1 MGRFLYLMFIGTVAG
16 ATSAFL
22 PRLMTTLASGTATAA
37 VPAPDYLSNG
47 FLTIAGGFSVLIGLI
62 TAILY
67 HSDES
72 EIDSRQVFFYSLGIP
87 ALISGTLSTV
97 DGANSLKLQSLENK
111 KTLEGALG
119 AKGIDILGSGMILE
133 REAAPNEFAWRLIA
147 PAYAQAQAP
156 REAAPAS
163 APNATATW
171 DEFLQKIPQS
181 KSGGSFLDPS
191 IRVARE
197 QFLVVLGRSTDK
209 TQAEK
214 DLATART
221 RFPEAQLVLREG
233 QFLILRGSQPADLNN
248 ATLDV
253 LGLERAPA
261 LTGQK
266 PALIRLPAD
275 FGR

>member
-16 ATSAFL
+16 VTSSFL

-37 VPAPDYLSNG
+37 VQPPDYLSNG

-111 KTLEGALG
+111 KTLESALG
-119 AKGIDILGSGMILE
+119 AKGIDILGSGPILE
-133 REAAPNEFAWRLIA
+133 REAAPNDFVWRLIA

-156 REAAPAS
+156 SEPAAPS
-163 APNATATW
+163 SEPLSWDKFLDSIKKPNT
-171 DEFLQKIPQS
+171 
-181 KSGGSFLDPS
+181 SGSLLDPS

-209 TQAEK
+209 PQAEK

-221 RFPEAQLVLREG
+221 RFPEAQLVLRNG
-233 QFLILRGSQPADLNN
+233 QFLVLRSNQSADINN

-253 LGLERAPA
+253 LGLERAPV
-261 LTGQK
+261 LGDQK

>member
-147 PAYAQAQAP
+147 PAYAQAQAS
-156 REAAPAS
+156 REPS
-163 APNATATW
+163 VPTSEPLSW
-171 DEFLQKIPQS
+171 DKFLETIK
-181 KSGGSFLDPS
+181 KVKTGGSLLDPS

-197 QFLVVLGRSTDK
+197 QFLIVLGRSTEK
-209 TQAEK
+209 AQAEK
-214 DLATART
+214 DLTTART
-221 RFPEAQLVLREG
+221 RFPDAQLVLREG
-233 QFLILRGSQPADLNN
+233 QFLILRGSQPTDLNN

-261 LTGQK
+261 LSGQK

-275 FGR
+275 FGVR

>member
-16 ATSAFL
+16 VTSAFL

-37 VPAPDYLSNG
+37 TSAPDYLSNG

-111 KTLEGALG
+111 KTLESALG
-119 AKGIDILGSGMILE
+119 AKGIDILGSGPILE
-133 REAAPNEFAWRLIA
+133 REGAPNEFAWRLIA
-147 PAYAQAQAP
+147 PAHAQAQVP
-156 REAAPAS
+156 SEPAAPS
-163 APNATATW
+163 SEPLPW
-171 DEFLQKIPQS
+171 DKFLDTIK
-181 KSGGSFLDPS
+181 KANSGGSLLDPS
-191 IRVARE
+191 IRFARE
-197 QFLVVLGRSTDK
+197 QFLIVLGRSTDK
-209 TQAEK
+209 AQAEK

-221 RFPEAQLVLREG
+221 RFPEAQLVLRNG
-233 QFLILRGSQPADLNN
+233 QFLVLRGSQSADLNH

-261 LTGQK
+261 LSDQK
-266 PALIRLPAD
+266 PALIRLPPD